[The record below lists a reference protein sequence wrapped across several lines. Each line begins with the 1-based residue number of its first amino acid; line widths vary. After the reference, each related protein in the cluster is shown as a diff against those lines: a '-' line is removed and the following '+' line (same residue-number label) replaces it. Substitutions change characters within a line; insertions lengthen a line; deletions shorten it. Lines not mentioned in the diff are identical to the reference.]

1 MTAMFAMV
9 AANHHALIEMFN
21 EASQFASVRL
31 LWQNPNCLVGHYN
44 KHGPVQN
51 RGLHQFSFTHA
62 NTIVA
67 SSHAPDNEKLRAQIN
82 EDATS
87 LSRIIKGAHSAFCWV
102 DADGH
107 LVASRDALNQHC
119 LYYARVGQVTV
130 ISSEASFIAGLLPSS
145 PSLNPAALA
154 CWLAGE
160 PNPELCL
167 YNNIDVLPLGC
178 AMQADVNGGI
188 SIHSFWDI
196 DPHYR
201 LDLASDNAYRDA
213 FSQLLTETVGDHIAA
228 DDNVVVSQ
236 MSGGMDSTS
245 ITALAHRMLGP
256 ERICRPL
263 SHLYNHSQSCDESDN
278 IKAMYSHLGLRDP
291 IQITVDAGAHRDFL
305 SLYPTDFDSPGTV
318 LSPRY
323 HQECEIIQAAGSH
336 RLLTGN
342 GGDEMCWGHASA
354 YTQRLK
360 HGELNVVNEVL
371 KACKKT
377 GMAPWPVL
385 RSLFVKP
392 MIPESLMALARKIKG
407 RQPADLPNWL
417 SSKASKLAQEAGT
430 VANPFNQK
438 KDEVGYARYQALKT
452 TSTFNSLR
460 SYQKV
465 AWQYG
470 IEVVHPFFD
479 PRIAEF
485 SFAIPPKQ
493 LIRGAYPKWLLRNAM
508 DNVLPDS
515 VCWNVQK
522 VTFDNHFG
530 QLVKDNAAPLRKL
543 LEDTRLED
551 MGLLNNTKLL
561 DAFDHTVNSTKA
573 HVHVDLLYAILTQR
587 WIQQHH

>member
-9 AANHHALIEMFN
+9 AANHHALNELFN
-21 EASQFASVRL
+21 QASQFAAVRL
-31 LWQNPNCLVGHYN
+31 LWQNPNCLVASYN
-44 KHGPVQN
+44 QHGTVHN
-51 RGLHQFSFTHA
+51 ARLHQFSFTHA
-62 NTIVA
+62 NAIVA
-67 SSHAPDNEKLRAQIN
+67 SSRAPGNNELSTQIT
-82 EDATS
+82 EDAAA
-87 LSRIIKGAHSAFCWV
+87 LSRTIKGAHTAFCWAT
-102 DADGH
+102 DKQQ
-107 LVASRDALNQHC
+107 LIASRDALNQHC

-130 ISSEASFIAGLLPSS
+130 ISSEASFIAGLLPAK
-145 PSLNPAALA
+145 PALNPAALA

-167 YNNIDVLPLGC
+167 YNNIDVLPMGC
-178 AMQADVNGGI
+178 SLQASPDGGVNTQ
-188 SIHSFWDI
+188 SFWDI
-196 DPHYR
+196 DPAHR
-201 LDLASDNAYRDA
+201 LELASDDAYRDA
-213 FSQLLTETVGDHIAA
+213 FYQLLYESVSDHIAG
-228 DDNVVVSQ
+228 DDRLVVSQ

-245 ITALAHRMLGP
+245 ITALAHQLLGSQ
-256 ERICRPL
+256 RSCRPL
-263 SHLYNHSQSCDESDN
+263 SHLYSQSESCDESDN
-278 IKAMYSHLGLRDP
+278 IKAMYAHLGLQDP

-323 HQECEIIQAAGSH
+323 HQECEIIQAVGSH

-360 HGELNVVNEVL
+360 QGEFGVLSEVL
-371 KACKKT
+371 KACKQT
-377 GMAPWPVL
+377 GMAPWPVF

-392 MIPESLMALARKIKG
+392 MIPQSLMALARQIKG
-407 RQPADLPNWL
+407 RQPADLPAWL
-417 SSKASKLAQEAGT
+417 TPKASALARETGT
-430 VANPFNQK
+430 VTNPFNPN

-470 IEVVHPFFD
+470 IEVAHPFFD

-485 SFAIPPKQ
+485 SFAVPPKQ

-508 DNVLPDS
+508 DNLLPES

-530 QLVKDNAAPLRKL
+530 QLVKDNAESLRKL
-543 LEDTRLED
+543 LEDSRLEE
-551 MGLLNNTKLL
+551 MGLLDNSKLL
-561 DAFDHTVNSTKA
+561 SAFDQTVGSNKA

>member
-1 MTAMFAMV
+1 MFAMV
-9 AANHHALIEMFN
+9 AANHHALIELFN
-21 EASQFASVRL
+21 QASQLASVRL
-31 LWQNPNCLVGHYN
+31 LWQNPNCLVASYN
-44 KHGPVQN
+44 QHGPVHN
-51 RGLHQFSFTHA
+51 ARLHQFSFSHA
-62 NTIVA
+62 NAIVA
-67 SSHAPDNEKLRAQIN
+67 SSRAPDSNALSTQIN
-82 EDATS
+82 EEAAA
-87 LSRIIKGAHSAFCWV
+87 LSRRIKGAHTAFCWV
-102 DADGH
+102 ADKQH

-130 ISSEASFIAGLLPSS
+130 ISSEASFIAGLLPAK
-145 PSLNPAALA
+145 PALNPAALA

-167 YNNIDVLPLGC
+167 YTNIEVLPLGC
-178 AMQADVNGGI
+178 SLRASPDGGI
-188 SIHSFWDI
+188 HTQPYWDI
-196 DPHYR
+196 DPTHR
-201 LDLASDNAYRDA
+201 LELASDNAYRDA
-213 FSQLLTETVGDHIAA
+213 FYQLLNNTVGDHIPA
-228 DDNVVVSQ
+228 DENVVVSQ

-245 ITALAHRMLGP
+245 ITALAHKLLSPNRH
-256 ERICRPL
+256 CRPL
-263 SHLYNHSQSCDESDN
+263 SHLYSQSESCDESDN
-278 IKAMYSHLGLRDP
+278 IKAMYAHLGLRDP

-323 HQECEIIQAAGSH
+323 HQECEMIKDAGSH

-354 YTQRLK
+354 YTQRLT
-360 HGELNVVNEVL
+360 HGELGVVSEVF
-371 KACKKT
+371 KACKQT
-377 GMAPWPVL
+377 GMAPWPVF

-392 MIPESLMALARKIKG
+392 MIPPSLMALARQIKG
-407 RQPADLPNWL
+407 RQPADLPAWL
-417 SSKASKLAQEAGT
+417 TGKASKLAQEAGT
-430 VANPFNQK
+430 VANPFNKK
-438 KDEVGYARYQALKT
+438 KDKVGYARYQALKT

-485 SFAIPPKQ
+485 TFAIPPKQ

-508 DNVLPDS
+508 DSLLPES

-530 QLVKDNAAPLRKL
+530 KLVKDNAEPLRKL
-543 LEDTRLED
+543 LQDTRLED
-551 MGLLNNTKLL
+551 MGLLDNSKLL
-561 DAFDHTVNSTKA
+561 DAFDSTVNGRKA